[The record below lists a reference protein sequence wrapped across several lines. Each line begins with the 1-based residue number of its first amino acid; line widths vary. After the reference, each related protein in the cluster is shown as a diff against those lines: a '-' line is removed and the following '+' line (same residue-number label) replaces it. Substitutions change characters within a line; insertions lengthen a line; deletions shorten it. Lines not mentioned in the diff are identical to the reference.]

1 MKSTLLTLL
10 GILALAPLGAAPSAS
25 PAGTVT
31 AASGKVTVIS
41 SADAAGAGAALKL
54 GQPVYPGDRI
64 KTGANGR
71 AQIVLSDGTQ
81 LKVNYLTDITL
92 RAADSKGKAS
102 ERGIGS
108 IKLALGNLW
117 AKVVKKNSRLEFETP
132 AAVAAVKGTEP
143 EFNVDELGNLCVK
156 LKEGALDLSS
166 DFGAAKLDRLKQICI
181 KKGFKFGQKDV
192 SGWDGSGSN
201 WLSQVNS
208 SAKAGIVIKATDT
221 DNQQKEVDLDYDKK

>member
-1 MKSTLLTLL
+1 MKPTLLALL
-10 GILALAPLGAAPSAS
+10 GVLALAPLGAAPSAS

-41 SADAAGAGAALKL
+41 SADAAGSALKL

-71 AQIVLSDGTQ
+71 AQIVLADGTQ

-166 DFGAAKLDRLKQICI
+166 DFGAAKLEKLKQICI
-181 KKGFKFGQKDV
+181 KKGFKFGQQDV

-201 WLSQVNS
+201 WLAQVNS
-208 SAKAGIVIKATDT
+208 SAKAGGVIKATDS
-221 DNQQKEVDLDYDKK
+221 DGQQKEVDLDYDKK